1 MWKTWVKQ
9 GLLGSL
15 AAAAVLTGCADDGGR
30 LWSLTAPEDYYPEQG
45 QSEVGKARSNI
56 GTDTSLYETDE
67 QERGTGGAGE
77 ATAGGPGTTGPF
89 SSDQLHATD
98 KEQQALWLQQDQRV
112 PFPPPQFS
120 AVLSLAEG
128 TGKPLRKGPNG
139 AWIQGTHG
147 VELGSG
153 IARSIAPSSG
163 AYQPQMPALGTQPLP
178 NEPSGERGQG
188 SHGQPGQ
195 QPGSGSEPPGSG
207 MGTGKE

>member
-15 AAAAVLTGCADDGGR
+15 AAAAVLTGCNDGGR
-30 LWSLTAPEDYYPEQG
+30 LWSLTAQEDYYSEQG
-45 QSEVGKARSNI
+45 QDAVGKARSNV
-56 GTDTSLYETDE
+56 GTSATLHETNE

-89 SSDQLHATD
+89 SPQQLHATD
-98 KEQQALWLQQDQRV
+98 QEQKPLWLQQDERV

-120 AVLSLAEG
+120 ARVAIAEG
-128 TGKPLRKGPNG
+128 TGRPLRRGPQG

-163 AYQPQMPALGTQPLP
+163 TYQPQEPAVGNQSLPQSPTGDQPT
-178 NEPSGERGQG
+178 EP
-188 SHGQPGQ
+188 HGQPGQ
-195 QPGSGSEPPGSG
+195 PAQGGGVESPGSG
-207 MGTGKE
+207 MGPGH